1 MLPIKFVTDSAA
13 DIPRALREELGI
25 QVLPFPIAMGNKEL
39 QDGYDFT
46 PEEFYPMLLSAAQI
60 PTHAQLNPFVFSQC
74 FQEAFQEGCRC
85 LIYTAINSKGSA
97 TYQNAV
103 QAREEFYEDYPEAE
117 GTFHIYILD
126 SHTYTMG
133 YGWAVVQGARMARDG
148 ADEGEVVAYIQDWI
162 DHARV
167 IFAPLDLR
175 FAKKSGR
182 VSAAAAFMGDALGL
196 KPIMT
201 FENGDSK
208 VLSKVRGEKN
218 VVPAL
223 LELCRKTRKPGTP
236 YLVIEGNNREQAAR
250 LEAESGKV
258 LGESAEMTYSI
269 GGVIAIN
276 AGPNLIGLV
285 YREE

>member
-1 MLPIKFVTDSAA
+1 MVPIKFVTDSAA
-13 DIPRALREELGI
+13 DIPRALREELNI
-25 QVLPFPIAMGNKEL
+25 QVLPFPIAMGSREL
-39 QDGYDFT
+39 QDSYDFT
-46 PEEFYPMLLSAAQI
+46 PEEFYPMLLAASQI
-60 PTHAQLNPFVFSQC
+60 PTHAQLTPFVFSQC
-74 FQEAFQEGCRC
+74 FHEAFQDGYRC

-103 QAREEFYEDYPEAE
+103 QAREEFYENFPEAKE
-117 GTFHIYILD
+117 TFHIHILD

-148 ADEGEVVAYIQDWI
+148 ANEEEILTYLRDWI

-250 LEAESGKV
+250 LEAESAKE
-258 LGESAEMTYSI
+258 LGESAAMTYPI
-269 GGVIAIN
+269 GGVVAIN

>member
-1 MLPIKFVTDSAA
+1 MVPIKFVTDSAA
-13 DIPRALREELGI
+13 DIPRALREELDI
-25 QVLPFPIAMGNKEL
+25 QVLPFPIAMGAKEL

-46 PEEFYPMLLSAAQI
+46 PEEFYPMLLSASQI
-60 PTHAQLNPFVFSQC
+60 PTHAQLTPFVFSQC
-74 FQEAFQEGCRC
+74 FHEAFQDGFRC

-103 QAREEFYEDYPEAE
+103 QARDEFYEDFPEAR
-117 GTFHIYILD
+117 GTFHIHILD
-126 SHTYTMG
+126 SRTYTMG
-133 YGWAVVQGARMARDG
+133 YGWAVVQGAKMARAG
-148 ADEGEVVAYIQDWI
+148 ADEGEVLAYLQDWI

-201 FENGDSK
+201 FEGGDSK
-208 VLSKVRGEKN
+208 VVSKVRGEKN

-250 LEAESGKV
+250 LEAESAKE
-258 LGESAEMTYSI
+258 LGGPAEMTYPI
-269 GGVIAIN
+269 GGVISIN

-285 YREE
+285 YQEA

>member
-1 MLPIKFVTDSAA
+1 MVPIKFVTDSAA
-13 DIPRALREELGI
+13 DIPRPLREELGI

-46 PEEFYPMLLSAAQI
+46 PEEFYPMLLAASQI
-60 PTHAQLNPFVFSQC
+60 PTHAQLTPFVFSQC
-74 FQEAFQEGCRC
+74 FQEAFQDGCRC

-103 QAREEFYEDYPEAE
+103 QAREEFYEDYPEAKE
-117 GTFHIYILD
+117 TFHIHILD

-133 YGWAVVQGARMARDG
+133 YGWAVVQGAKMARDG
-148 ADEGEVVAYIQDWI
+148 AGEGEVLAYLQDWI
-162 DHARV
+162 DHVRV

-223 LELCRKTRKPGTP
+223 LELCQKSRQPGTP

-250 LEAESGKV
+250 LEAESTRV
-258 LGESAEMTYSI
+258 LEGAPEMTYPI

-285 YREE
+285 YREA

>member
-1 MLPIKFVTDSAA
+1 
-13 DIPRALREELGI
+13 
-25 QVLPFPIAMGNKEL
+25 
-39 QDGYDFT
+39 
-46 PEEFYPMLLSAAQI
+46 
-60 PTHAQLNPFVFSQC
+60 
-74 FQEAFQEGCRC
+74 
-85 LIYTAINSKGSA
+85 
-97 TYQNAV
+97 
-103 QAREEFYEDYPEAE
+103 
-117 GTFHIYILD
+117 
-126 SHTYTMG
+126 
-133 YGWAVVQGARMARDG
+133 MARDG

-218 VVPAL
+218 VVTAL

>member
-1 MLPIKFVTDSAA
+1 MVPIKFVTDSAA
-13 DIPRALREELGI
+13 DIPCALREELGI

-74 FQEAFQEGCRC
+74 FQEAFQEGCRY

-103 QAREEFYEDYPEAE
+103 QAREEFYEDYPDAKE
-117 GTFHIYILD
+117 TFHIHILD

-133 YGWAVVQGARMARDG
+133 YGWAVVQGAKMAAAG
-148 ADEGEVVAYIQDWI
+148 AQAGEIVDFIQDWV
-162 DHARV
+162 DHVRV

-182 VSAAAAFMGDALGL
+182 ISAAAAFMGEALGL

-201 FENGDSK
+201 FANGESK
-208 VLSKVRGEKN
+208 ILSKARGEKN
-218 VVPAL
+218 AISAVV
-223 LELCRKTRKPGTP
+223 ELCKRERSANSP
-236 YLVIEGNNREQAAR
+236 YLVVHGNNLEQAGKL
-250 LEAESGKV
+250 LEACRQE
-258 LGESAEMTYSI
+258 LGCEPALEYLI
-269 GGVIAIN
+269 GGVVSIN
-276 AGPNLIGLV
+276 AGPNVIGLV
-285 YREE
+285 YRT

>member
-1 MLPIKFVTDSAA
+1 MVPIKFVTDSAA
-13 DIPRALREELGI
+13 DIPRALREELDI
-25 QVLPFPIAMGNKEL
+25 QVLPFPIAIGAKEL

-46 PEEFYPMLLSAAQI
+46 PEEFYPMLLSASQI
-60 PTHAQLNPFVFSQC
+60 PTHAQLTPFVFSQC
-74 FQEAFQEGCRC
+74 FHEAFQDGFRC

-103 QAREEFYEDYPEAE
+103 QARDEFYEDFPEARD
-117 GTFHIYILD
+117 TFHIHILD
-126 SHTYTMG
+126 SRTYTMG
-133 YGWAVVQGARMARDG
+133 YGWAVVQGAKMARAG
-148 ADEGEVVAYIQDWI
+148 ADEGEVLAYLQDWI

-201 FENGDSK
+201 FEGGDSK
-208 VLSKVRGEKN
+208 VVSKVRGEKN

-250 LEAESGKV
+250 LEAESAKE
-258 LGESAEMTYSI
+258 LGGPAEMTYPI
-269 GGVIAIN
+269 GGVISIH

-285 YREE
+285 YQEA

>member
-1 MLPIKFVTDSAA
+1 MIKFVTDSAA
-13 DIPRALREELGI
+13 DIPRSLREELDI
-25 QVLPFPIAMGNKEL
+25 QVLPFPIAMGNREL

-46 PEEFYPMLLSAAQI
+46 PEEFYPMLQSAAQI
-60 PTHAQLNPFVFSQC
+60 PTHAQLTPFVFTQC
-74 FQEAFQEGCRC
+74 YQEAFQEGYRC

-103 QAREEFYEDYPEAE
+103 QARAEFYEDYPEAKN
-117 GTFHIYILD
+117 TFPIHILD

-133 YGWAVVQGARMARDG
+133 YGWAVLQGAKMARGG
-148 ADEGEVVAYIQDWI
+148 ASAEEILPYLQDWLQ
-162 DHARV
+162 HVRV
-167 IFAPLDLR
+167 LFAPLELL

-182 VSAAAAFMGDALGL
+182 ISDAAAFVGDALGL

-218 VVPAL
+218 VIPAL
-223 LELCRKTRKPGTP
+223 LEQCKKTRKPGTP
-236 YLVIEGNNREQAAR
+236 YLLIQGSNREQADR
-250 LEAESGKV
+250 LAE
-258 LGESAEMTYSI
+258 ESAAALGTAAEMSYCI

-276 AGPNLIGLV
+276 AGPNLIGLI
-285 YREE
+285 YQET